1 MDGDLGMVK
10 SLSQFKNNDCRG
22 IKKGFTLIEIIV
34 ALVILSIAFVGISG
48 QILTTRRG
56 AQATFDEMK
65 GIAYAAD
72 MIDRIKTTPYSDI
85 PILNASEDDDSFAKL
100 KISDEEMAKAEKP
113 YVRVVTIKEEKQEFN
128 KKDNFKIKKVNVE
141 VKWTV
146 SNPDDKG
153 KMITRP
159 VSVKLNTLVR
169 KLVNY

>member
-1 MDGDLGMVK
+1 MDGDFGMVK
-10 SLSQFKNNDCRG
+10 LLSPVKINEVKGLKN
-22 IKKGFTLIEIIV
+22 GFTLIEIIV
-34 ALVILSIAFVGISG
+34 SLVILSIAFVGISG

-85 PILNASEDDDSFAKL
+85 PALNASEDDDSFAKL
-100 KISDEEMAKAEKP
+100 KISDEEMARTEKP

-128 KKDNFKIKKVNVE
+128 KKDNFKIKKVSVE

-159 VSVKLNTLVR
+159 VSVKLDTLVR